1 MGPNPA
7 VIDSRYSWRGS
18 ARLLQKMILLSMILL
33 NSAVTDSRYSRRASA
48 RLLQKMILSSMILSK
63 TPNPAVIDSRYSW
76 RAAPVFQKMIL
87 PIPDFAKYH
96 AIACQRVGAVL

>member
-18 ARLLQKMILLSMILL
+18 ACPLQKMILLSMIL
-33 NSAVTDSRYSRRASA
+33 
-48 RLLQKMILSSMILSK
+48 
-63 TPNPAVIDSRYSW
+63 PNPAVMDSRYSW

-87 PIPDFAKYH
+87 PIPDFAKPH